1 MGLQGFER
9 RLENMVEGV
18 FSRVFKSNLR
28 PVELGRRLVRE
39 MDVRRSIGVRGVPIA
54 PNDFV
59 IIVNQQD
66 YERFREIGDS
76 LPRELAEAVR
86 EHGRSEGYTFAGPVH
101 VELVPDERRRAGDFN
116 IDARFKQ
123 GEGGVGAGSL
133 VLPNNER
140 FVLGNHVTTLGRLPD
155 CDLTLNDGNVSRR
168 HAEIRPMG
176 DGFVLIDLGSTNGSK
191 VNGMRVVQHELAD
204 GDELTFGSIRLF
216 FEAS

>member
-1 MGLQGFER
+1 
-9 RLENMVEGV
+9 
-18 FSRVFKSNLR
+18 
-28 PVELGRRLVRE
+28 
-39 MDVRRSIGVRGVPIA
+39 
-54 PNDFV
+54 
-59 IIVNQQD
+59 VNQQD

-76 LPRELAEAVR
+76 LPRELAEAAR
-86 EHGRSEGYTFAGPVH
+86 EHARTEGYAFTGPLH
-101 VELVPDERRRAGDFN
+101 VELLPDERRRPGDFS

-133 VLPNNER
+133 VLPNNGR

-155 CDLTLNDGNVSRR
+155 CDLTLNDANVSRR

-176 DGFVLIDLGSTNGSK
+176 DSFVLIDLGSTNGSK

>member
-18 FSRVFKSNLR
+18 FARVFKSNLR

-39 MDVRRSIGVRGVPIA
+39 MDVRRSIGVRGTPIA

-59 IIVNQQD
+59 ITVNQQD

-86 EHGRSEGYTFAGPVH
+86 EHARAEGYAFTGPVQ
-101 VELVPDERRRAGDFN
+101 VDLVPDERRRSGDFS
-116 IDARFKQ
+116 IDCRFKQ

-155 CDLTLNDGNVSRR
+155 CDLTLNDANVSRR

-176 DGFVLIDLGSTNGSK
+176 EGFVLIDLGSTNGSK
-191 VNGMRVVQHELAD
+191 VNGMRVVQHELVD

>member
-9 RLENMVEGV
+9 RLENLVEGV

-39 MDVRRSIGVRGVPIA
+39 MDVRRSIGVRGTPIA
-54 PNDFV
+54 PNDFT
-59 IIVNQQD
+59 ITVNQQD

-76 LPRELAEAVR
+76 LPRELAEAAR
-86 EHGRSEGYTFAGPVH
+86 EHARTESYAFTGPLH
-101 VELVPDERRRAGDFN
+101 VELMADERRRPGEFA

-155 CDLTLNDGNVSRR
+155 CDLTLNDANVSRR

-176 DGFVLIDLGSTNGSK
+176 DSFVLIDLGSTNGSK

>member
-9 RLENMVEGV
+9 RLENLVEGV

-39 MDVRRSIGVRGVPIA
+39 MDVRRSIGVRGTPIA
-54 PNDFV
+54 PNDFT
-59 IIVNQQD
+59 ITVNQAD

-76 LPRELAEAVR
+76 LPRELAEAAR
-86 EHGRSEGYTFAGPVH
+86 EHGRAEAYQFTGPVH
-101 VELVPDERRRAGDFN
+101 VELVADERKRAGDFS

-155 CDLTLNDGNVSRR
+155 CDLTLNDANVSRR

-176 DGFVLIDLGSTNGSK
+176 DNFVLIDLCSTNGSK